1 MRSALRVPLF
11 GGGAVVGAVLIYATR
26 EQAFSARDGLG
37 LEQFAAVIAGQL
49 ARGASH
55 GGAPDAL
62 TATAASGQALGGSHA
77 GASASAEREQPVDA
91 PADALADAA
100 PDAPRIQSAS
110 DRSGAPGVLSAGDSG
125 RLSALGELVS
135 GVAHELNNP
144 LTTILGY
151 AQLLPA
157 LDGDE
162 LRQAT
167 ATIEQEAQRAGR
179 IVGNLLYFARQHR
192 PRVEP
197 VDVNAILTRVIDVQR
212 YHLDVRNI
220 AIEARL
226 EPVPELLGDQ
236 YQLEQ
241 VFLNL
246 LTNARQ
252 ALVSGGTIRVASER
266 VGEVVRVSVED
277 TGPGIPASRHPGIPA
292 SRHPGIP
299 EELASRIF
307 DPFFTT
313 REVGEGSGLGLSI
326 AYGIVQAHHGRLI
339 TERPPGGGA
348 RFVVELP
355 LAEEDRHP
363 ASLLAGTQRGRGER
377 VLVVEDEPAVRA
389 LVSTIL
395 RSGGYE
401 VTNVQSG
408 QEALRAL
415 QDGTFDMIVSDVRMP
430 GLDGRG
436 LFEAVLARWPAL
448 AGRMLFVSGDIEAER
463 FATML
468 RQQDVRYLEKPF
480 STGELLGA
488 VREVLDRPGV
498 ETS

>member
-292 SRHPGIP
+292 SRHPGG
-299 EELASRIF
+299 AS
-307 DPFFTT
+307 
-313 REVGEGSGLGLSI
+313 V
-326 AYGIVQAHHGRLI
+326 AHLRSVLHH
-339 TERPPGGGA
+339 A
-348 RFVVELP
+348 
-355 LAEEDRHP
+355 
-363 ASLLAGTQRGRGER
+363 RGRG
-377 VLVVEDEPAVRA
+377 
-389 LVSTIL
+389 
-395 RSGGYE
+395 G
-401 VTNVQSG
+401 
-408 QEALRAL
+408 
-415 QDGTFDMIVSDVRMP
+415 
-430 GLDGRG
+430 
-436 LFEAVLARWPAL
+436 
-448 AGRMLFVSGDIEAER
+448 
-463 FATML
+463 
-468 RQQDVRYLEKPF
+468 
-480 STGELLGA
+480 
-488 VREVLDRPGV
+488 
-498 ETS
+498 